1 MVEFKGKY
9 IGIVKDLNNNVLA
22 IHLEIAEPDKVK
34 LIDSELTGK
43 GELAVTI
50 KKYKEKRSLDAN
62 AYAWKLITEIANKT
76 RESKDSVYVNML
88 EHYGQSNIVSV
99 SAEID
104 VSRFFKYYKEVGRGY
119 VKDKEFIHY
128 KVLIGSSQYDTLEMG
143 ILIDGIIQEAEQ
155 LGIQTMTPAEL
166 QVIKML

>member
-1 MVEFKGKY
+1 
-9 IGIVKDLNNNVLA
+9 
-22 IHLEIAEPDKVK
+22 
-34 LIDSELTGK
+34 
-43 GELAVTI
+43 
-50 KKYKEKRSLDAN
+50 
-62 AYAWKLITEIANKT
+62 
-76 RESKDSVYVNML
+76 ML

-143 ILIDGIIQEAEQ
+143 VLIDGIIQEAEQ

-166 QVIKML
+166 QVIKEMRK

>member
-1 MVEFKGKY
+1 MVEFKSKY
-9 IGIVKDLNNNVLA
+9 IGIAKNLSDNTLA
-22 IHLEIAEPDKVK
+22 LHLEIAEPQKVQE
-34 LIDSELTGK
+34 IDSELTGK

-62 AYAWKLITEIANKT
+62 AY
-76 RESKDSVYVNML
+76 YVNML

-143 ILIDGIIQEAEQ
+143 VLIDGIIQEAEQ

-166 QVIKML
+166 QVIKEMRK